1 METSDAVFALRR
13 ASPVRPSMNGPAQDA
28 GSGDGGRKRRPR
40 PAGCLMYKDEQLVP
54 LASAIRPAATYGL
67 LADLLE
73 APSSVARQ
81 RLVRA
86 MLHVLGFQWLAYGTM
101 RVHGR
106 GWRPTSFL
114 TTYANPEWVED
125 YFGGAHYEVDT
136 RLPAVPPSGLPVAW
150 DLQDLRSQP
159 LPAARAT
166 AHRMFAQALE
176 RTSQRCGLLLALPC
190 AADRNEQTFIGLTS
204 AAPTRAWID
213 DNVMRQST
221 MLALCLHDFLSLH
234 VRVEADPA
242 SAA

>member
-13 ASPVRPSMNGPAQDA
+13 ALAVPPSMNGPARDA
-28 GSGDGGRKRRPR
+28 GSGGGGQKRRPR
-40 PAGCLMYKDEQLVP
+40 PAGCLMYTDEQLVP
-54 LASAIRPAATYGL
+54 LASAIRPAATFSL
-67 LADLLE
+67 LADLLD
-73 APSSVARQ
+73 APSSIARQ

-86 MLHVLGFQWLAYGTM
+86 MLHVLGFEWLAYGTM

-114 TTYANPEWVED
+114 TTYAHPEWVED

-159 LPAARAT
+159 LPAARAP

-176 RTSQRCGLLLALPC
+176 RTSQRCGVLLALPS
-190 AADRNEQTFIGLTS
+190 AADRNEQTFIGLSS

-213 DNVMRQST
+213 DNVLRQST
-221 MLALCLHDFLSLH
+221 MLALCLHHFLSLH
-234 VRVEADPA
+234 VRVHAGLPG
-242 SAA
+242 AA